1 MTDIVERL
9 QSQLA
14 AGSGDQKLIEDAL
27 TVIRELKSRGD
38 AMEELLILLVRT
50 TEPWDEAGVPTEH
63 FPGFRERY
71 HRVMHEAVDLLG
83 LETRSTITRT
93 EPRT

>member
-1 MTDIVERL
+1 MLDIVERL
-9 QSQLA
+9 QSQFA
-14 AGSGDQKLIEDAL
+14 SDAIDPKLVEDAI
-27 TVIRELKSRGD
+27 TEIGELRRRSD
-38 AMEELLILLVRT
+38 VMEELLILLVRT
-50 TEPWDEAGVPTEH
+50 TEPWDEAGEPTEY

-71 HRVMHEAVDLLG
+71 HRVMHEAAELLG